1 MNPTPSIASAIA
13 LLPPLPLPNEQPLE
27 SATDARLVASIV
39 AGDQQ
44 AFGLLYQRH
53 RAAAFALAYSM
64 LRDAST
70 AEDLVHDA
78 FLRAWSSAATY
89 QPQRGSLRSWL
100 LTIVRNAV
108 IDYLRSRALA
118 TRPDMA
124 RAQLCLSTP
133 ASEDVHAT
141 AALTIDAERLR
152 RALTTLPDEQ
162 RQAVE
167 LAFLAGMT
175 HGDIATRTGVPLGT
189 VKGRVRLG
197 LRRLRETMS
206 GPEVDFHSPTEK
218 SLAA

>member
-1 MNPTPSIASAIA
+1 MNATASIASAFA
-13 LLPPLPLPNEQPLE
+13 LLPPPPIPAEHGE

-39 AGDQQ
+39 TGDHH

-78 FLRAWSSAATY
+78 FLRAWSSAASY
-89 QPQRGSLRSWL
+89 QPQRGTLRSWL
-100 LTIVRNAV
+100 LTIVRNSV
-108 IDYLRSRALA
+108 IDHLRSRALA
-118 TRPDMA
+118 ARPDMT

-133 ASEDVHAT
+133 VSEDVHAT
-141 AALTIDAERLR
+141 ATLTIDAERLR

-175 HGDIATRTGVPLGT
+175 HGDIATLTGTPLGT
-189 VKGRVRLG
+189 VKGRIRLG
-197 LRRLRETMS
+197 LRRLRDVLST
-206 GPEVDFHSPTEK
+206 PEIALHSTLEK